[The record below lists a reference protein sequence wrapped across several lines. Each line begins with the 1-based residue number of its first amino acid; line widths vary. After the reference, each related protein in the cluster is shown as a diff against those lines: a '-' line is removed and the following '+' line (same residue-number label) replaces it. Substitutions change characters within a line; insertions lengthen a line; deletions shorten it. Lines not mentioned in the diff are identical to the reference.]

1 MGVAP
6 NNEETKSNE
15 LVSLIG
21 PPIVMITIHEH
32 PLLYCCPIDRI
43 KYGKTWSCNKCKKD
57 YDINKSSFYCTFC
70 DFDICSNCI
79 GEYQIEH
86 IVFYNS
92 NESHNLKN
100 IVQKQDIF
108 KWQKQ
113 FPGHSH
119 YMTLILKEN
128 KSYNW
133 TCDKCKKNYSNN
145 KSSYYCSLCDYDLC
159 ENCSGEIINKEIE
172 IIKPKPI
179 ILKIENYINEFQIK
193 SFKILNEEYNNKNLI
208 YSPLSIQLLLGLLSN
223 GITGKSLTEFKNV
236 FLFEDINSQNNIF
249 IKLLQSLENIPSINI
264 ANAVFSPFPHL
275 PNFQTF
281 ISNYKAIFSRN
292 KEELN
297 QFIMQ
302 KTNNKINNY
311 FGQSILFGMILTNI
325 FYFKEEW
332 KKKFTEIFFQK
343 TFYINNKKEKLVKM
357 INLPDDFKYYKDQS
371 IEMIEIPFKI
381 EGLFA
386 IIILPCKDL
395 SIDNLINQ
403 LDQDKLNKLYD
414 NSSLK
419 KIDLTMPKF
428 NFLEKNKIH
437 LENMLKKIGII
448 SIFDSYSSDLTK
460 IYENSNNI
468 GINEIFQTNLIE
480 IDENGKDDNL
490 FSILKNE
497 PLVNPK
503 NMLINRPFL
512 FIIKNNKSEKGKDI
526 VLMAKIVDI

>member
-1 MGVAP
+1 
-6 NNEETKSNE
+6 
-15 LVSLIG
+15 
-21 PPIVMITIHEH
+21 
-32 PLLYCCPIDRI
+32 
-43 KYGKTWSCNKCKKD
+43 
-57 YDINKSSFYCTFC
+57 
-70 DFDICSNCI
+70 
-79 GEYQIEH
+79 
-86 IVFYNS
+86 
-92 NESHNLKN
+92 
-100 IVQKQDIF
+100 
-108 KWQKQ
+108 
-113 FPGHSH
+113 
-119 YMTLILKEN
+119 
-128 KSYNW
+128 
-133 TCDKCKKNYSNN
+133 
-145 KSSYYCSLCDYDLC
+145 
-159 ENCSGEIINKEIE
+159 
-172 IIKPKPI
+172 
-179 ILKIENYINEFQIK
+179 
-193 SFKILNEEYNNKNLI
+193 
-208 YSPLSIQLLLGLLSN
+208 
-223 GITGKSLTEFKNV
+223 
-236 FLFEDINSQNNIF
+236 
-249 IKLLQSLENIPSINI
+249 
-264 ANAVFSPFPHL
+264 
-275 PNFQTF
+275 
-281 ISNYKAIFSRN
+281 
-292 KEELN
+292 
-297 QFIMQ
+297 MQ

-357 INLPDDFKYYKDQS
+357 INLTDDFKYYKDQS

-437 LENMLKKIGII
+437 LENMLKKFGII